1 MSDSILYT
9 ILFYIAIVTLA
20 IYLGFKA
27 RREVHIMQQNSYFI
41 SRYWTW
47 WTKNLKL
54 VLAPAEVCGL
64 VLGLLAIFLP
74 PVTVVSL
81 LLWIAVF
88 GIGIYRFYTDK
99 PKKALVFTPRAKRLF
114 ATMLAINAL
123 SVFVVFCCFSSNYML
138 FLALLAL
145 ESFLVLIAA
154 SAILLPVEN
163 GINQGFVDDA
173 KKRLRSMPHLKVIGI
188 TGSYGKTSVKHF
200 VARILSEKY
209 NVLHTP
215 GSVNTTLG
223 VVRIIREQLKPTHEV
238 FIAEMGAKKLGDV
251 AEICDLTRPNIAIL
265 TAIGPEHLETF
276 GSMENV
282 QKCNFELPQSIGA
295 DGLNILNADY
305 ELVKQFSGNNGEKIF
320 YGVED
325 TNAEFFGTNIQYT
338 ATGMT
343 FDLLQNGQKIQTLET
358 KLLGAHNVSNI
369 VAAVAVAYKLEVEPA
384 KIAFAVRNL
393 QPVQHRLEIKRN
405 PGGITIIDDA
415 FNSNPTGARMAVEV
429 LGKVQGNK
437 KIIVTPG
444 MIELADEEYAYNKA
458 FGIQIAAV
466 CDYVV
471 LVGPKQ
477 TIPIQDG
484 LREANYPESKL
495 YIAKN
500 LNDAIAHLR
509 GITTAGDVVLYEND
523 LPDTY
528 NE

>member
-1 MSDSILYT
+1 METYIRILSILS
-9 ILFYIAIVTLA
+9 IIVFAGYAAL
-20 IYLGFKA
+20 KA
-27 RREVHIMQQNSYFI
+27 RKEVHIMQQNSYFN
-41 SRYWTW
+41 SRYWQW
-47 WTKNLKL
+47 WQKNLKL
-54 VLAPAEVCGL
+54 VFAPAEVWGL
-64 VLGLLAIFLP
+64 VIGLLALFFAASTINYY
-74 PVTVVSL
+74 
-81 LLWIAVF
+81 LWIAVC
-88 GIGIYRFYTDK
+88 GVGIYRFYTNK

-114 ATMLAINAL
+114 GVMLLINIVGIIGAY
-123 SVFVVFCCFSSNYML
+123 FSDYPML
-138 FLALLAL
+138 WMALLAIA
-145 ESFLVLIAA
+145 SFAVLLLANI
-154 SAILLPVEN
+154 ILQPIEN
-163 GINQGFVDDA
+163 SINQGFVDDA
-173 KKRLRSMPHLKVIGI
+173 KKRLRSMPDLKVVGI

-200 VARILSEKY
+200 VARILAEKY

-251 AEICDLTRPNIAIL
+251 AEICELTRPNIAIL

-276 GSMENV
+276 ISMENV
-282 QKCNFELPQSIGA
+282 QKGNFELLDSI
-295 DGLNILNADY
+295 DNNGLMILNADY
-305 ELVKQFSGNNGEKIF
+305 DLVKQYKGTNGKQLF
-320 YGVED
+320 YGVD
-325 TNAEFFGTNIQYT
+325 NQNAAYTGGNIEYT

-343 FDLLQNGQKIQTLET
+343 FDLFKKGEKIQTLET
-358 KLLGAHNVSNI
+358 KLLGTHNVSNI
-369 VAAVAVAYKLEVEPA
+369 VAACAVAYELDVPAA

-405 PGGITIIDDA
+405 PSGITIIDDA

-458 FGIQIAAV
+458 FGKQIAAV

-477 TIPIQDG
+477 TVPIQDG
-484 LREANYPESKL
+484 LREAAYPENQL

-500 LNDAIAHLR
+500 LNDAITHLR
-509 GITTAGDVVLYEND
+509 GITGAGDVVLYEND

>member
-1 MSDSILYT
+1 MLILK
-9 ILFYIAIVTLA
+9 ILSLLTFCAYAA
-20 IYLGFKA
+20 FKA
-27 RREVHIMQQNSYFI
+27 KREVHIMQQNSYFV
-41 SRYWTW
+41 SRYWDW
-47 WTKNLKL
+47 WKKNIKL
-54 VLAPAEVCGL
+54 AFVPAEVAGI
-64 VLGLLAIFLP
+64 VLGITTLPFTLGESPFANVLFITIF
-74 PVTVVSL
+74 
-81 LLWIAVF
+81 AF
-88 GIGIYRFYTDK
+88 AAYRFYKDK
-99 PKKALVFTPRAKRLF
+99 PKKALVITPRIKRLLSVMALLF
-114 ATMLAINAL
+114 VVKIAALWYFDINLFWALPLLAIG
-123 SVFVVFCCFSSNYML
+123 
-138 FLALLAL
+138 
-145 ESFLVLIAA
+145 SFLILILA
-154 SAILLPVEN
+154 SLILQPVEN
-163 GINQGFVDDA
+163 SINQGFVDDA
-173 KKRLRSMPHLKVIGI
+173 KKRLRAMPDLKVIGI

-200 VARILSEKY
+200 VARILAEKY

-238 FIAEMGAKKLGDV
+238 FIAEMGAKKMGDV
-251 AEICDLTRPNIAIL
+251 AEICDLVQPTIAIL

-276 GSMENV
+276 GDMKNV
-282 QKCNFELPQSIGA
+282 QQGNIELPKSIKA

-305 ELVKQFSGNNGEKIF
+305 ELVREYPNDNGKKIF
-320 YGVED
+320 YGIENQEAD
-325 TNAEFFGTNIQYT
+325 FRGDNLQYT

-343 FDLLQNGQKIQTLET
+343 FDLYKKGEKIQSLET
-358 KLLGAHNVSNI
+358 KLLGAHNISNI
-369 VAAVAVAYKLEVEPA
+369 VSACAVAYELEVPPA
-384 KIAFAVRNL
+384 KIAYAVRNL
-393 QPVQHRLEIKRN
+393 TAVQHRLEIKRN

-444 MIELADEEYAYNKA
+444 MIELADEEYAYNKE
-458 FGIQIAAV
+458 FGKQIAAV

-484 LREANYPESKL
+484 LKEAAYPESKT

-500 LNDAIAHLR
+500 LTDAINHLK
-509 GITTAGDVVLYEND
+509 GITQAGDVVLYEND

>member
-1 MSDSILYT
+1 MLFT
-9 ILFYIAIVTLA
+9 ILSLVVFCVYAA
-20 IYLGFKA
+20 FKA
-27 RREVHIMQQNSYFI
+27 KREVHIMQQNSYFI
-41 SRYWTW
+41 SRYWDW
-47 WTKNLKL
+47 WKKNIKL
-54 VLAPAEVCGL
+54 AFAPTEVAALILGITTL
-64 VLGLLAIFLP
+64 PFVLGES
-74 PVTVVSL
+74 VVANVL
-81 LLWIAVF
+81 FIALF
-88 GIGIYRFYTDK
+88 AFAAYRFYSDK
-99 PKKALVFTPRAKRLF
+99 PKKALVVTPRIKRLWAVMTILF
-114 ATMLAINAL
+114 ALTIALLWYLDVNFLFALPLLAIG
-123 SVFVVFCCFSSNYML
+123 SFVFL
-138 FLALLAL
+138 ILA
-145 ESFLVLIAA
+145 SLILQP
-154 SAILLPVEN
+154 IEN
-163 GINQGFVDDA
+163 GINQGFIDDA
-173 KKRLRSMPHLKVIGI
+173 KKRLRSMPDLKVIGI

-200 VARILSEKY
+200 LARILSEKY

-238 FIAEMGAKKLGDV
+238 FIAEMGAKKMGDV
-251 AEICDLTRPNIAIL
+251 AEICDLVQPTIAIL

-276 GSMENV
+276 GDMKNV
-282 QKCNFELPQSIGA
+282 QQGNFELPKSIKA

-305 ELVKQFSGNNGEKIF
+305 ELVREYPNNNGKKIF
-320 YGVED
+320 YGIENLD
-325 TNAEFFGTNIQYT
+325 ADFRGDNIQYT

-343 FDLLQNGQKIQTLET
+343 FDLYKKGEKIQTLET

-369 VAAVAVAYKLEVEPA
+369 VSACAVAYELEVPPA
-384 KIAFAVRNL
+384 KIAYAVRNL
-393 QPVQHRLEIKRN
+393 AAVQHRLEIKRN

-444 MIELADEEYAYNKA
+444 MIELADEEYAYNKEL
-458 FGIQIAAV
+458 GKQIAAV

-484 LREANYPESKL
+484 LKEAAYPEAKI

-500 LNDAIAHLR
+500 LTDAIQHLK
-509 GITTAGDVVLYEND
+509 GITQAGDVVLYEND